1 MFAAVDGRTSPGA
14 AYNTRKGVFSELILP
29 NINHVIP
36 SMDGIQNDL
45 VKYEE
50 ASEGY
55 LNEDNME
62 S

>member
-1 MFAAVDGRTSPGA
+1 MQERGDFQNSS
-14 AYNTRKGVFSELILP
+14 YNIDY
-29 NINHVIP
+29 VIP
-36 SMDGIQNDL
+36 LVDGIQNDL